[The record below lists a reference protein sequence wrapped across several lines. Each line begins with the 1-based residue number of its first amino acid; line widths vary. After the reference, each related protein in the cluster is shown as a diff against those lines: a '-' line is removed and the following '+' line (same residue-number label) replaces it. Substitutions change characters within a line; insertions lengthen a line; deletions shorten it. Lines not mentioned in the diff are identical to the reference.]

1 MAAAMLPRFVAVA
14 ALVALMCAVA
24 VAQKVPAVGGA
35 PVCNLVDQNVVNAC
49 FESCGRGM
57 KIATADRI
65 TSAGKVKV
73 QVDCCVAFG
82 GHSCMCQ
89 MKKAWKA
96 QGKSAQNNVGC
107 VREKAC

>member
-1 MAAAMLPRFVAVA
+1 MA

-24 VAQKVPAVGGA
+24 VAQVPAAGGA
-35 PVCNLVDQNVVNAC
+35 PVCDGVDQNVVNAC
-49 FESCGRGM
+49 FKSLGEGM

-65 TSAGKVKV
+65 ISAGNVIKV

-82 GHSCMCQ
+82 GHSCLCK

-96 QGKSAQNNVGC
+96 QRNNTQDNVEC
-107 VREKAC
+107 VRKKAC

>member
-1 MAAAMLPRFVAVA
+1 MLPRLVAVA

>member
-1 MAAAMLPRFVAVA
+1 MVVAMLPRLVAVA

-24 VAQKVPAVGGA
+24 VGQNVPAVGGA
-35 PVCNLVDQNVVNAC
+35 PVCDGVDQNVVNAC
-49 FESCGRGM
+49 FESCGKGM
-57 KIATADRI
+57 KIATADRT
-65 TSAGKVKV
+65 TSAGNTKV

-96 QGKSAQNNVGC
+96 QGKSAQNNVQC